1 MTSTNTNKQPV
12 FVDRPLITCS
22 RITSEVVGNANTLFV
37 QGGQAPVLLV
47 DMDATLSTDNNSGG
61 IIDAIR
67 IQRDNTSVAD
77 NPDYTVNTATSGTY
91 IGLNSGQVVYIEETG
106 VLSNASQAG
115 VGYYTF
121 TGTTASGGVNT
132 DITYSTAGG
141 FTYISP
147 NQTVAPSVTFVAY
160 LVNGTEQP
168 IPGNGDYRI
177 LFSKTLGEGVMA
189 ADCSD
194 VMPESTVPVPVE
206 GNTAGLGDAT
216 PLKNRVVV
224 LQRGQRLY
232 MGVQQ
237 RGAYNTQS
245 GYIPGAHV
253 TAQGGFY

>member
-1 MTSTNTNKQPV
+1 
-12 FVDRPLITCS
+12 
-22 RITSEVVGNANTLFV
+22 
-37 QGGQAPVLLV
+37 
-47 DMDATLSTDNNSGG
+47 
-61 IIDAIR
+61 
-67 IQRDNTSVAD
+67 
-77 NPDYTVNTATSGTY
+77 
-91 IGLNSGQVVYIEETG
+91 
-106 VLSNASQAG
+106 
-115 VGYYTF
+115 
-121 TGTTASGGVNT
+121 
-132 DITYSTAGG
+132 
-141 FTYISP
+141 
-147 NQTVAPSVTFVAY
+147 
-160 LVNGTEQP
+160 VNGTEQP